1 MGGGPGTPELAAAV
15 SNAGGLGSLAAA
27 YWSPDEILQSIR
39 RTQALTI
46 RPFAVNLFA
55 GGYAAEA
62 KADPAPML
70 QLLSSIHE
78 TLGLPPPVI
87 PVLPPDPFRE
97 QLEAVLEA
105 RPAVFSFT
113 FGIPG
118 RDVLSRLRSR
128 GIATLGTA
136 TTAGEARLLVE
147 AGVDAVVAQGA
158 EAAAHR
164 GTFAVP
170 FDAAMVPTLHLVR
183 EIAAFAPLIASGGIM
198 DGRDLATM
206 LAHGAIAAQLGT
218 AFLTC
223 PESGASPA
231 YKRAILRVASS
242 PTARFSATKKPL
254 ADARGS
260 EQSHDRKG
268 VIFRKSAK
276 PGGHG
281 ANNRAASDA
290 TVITRAF
297 SGRPARGLANAFTT
311 LLAGNENAILPYPLQ
326 NVLTRA
332 MRAAA
337 AAQGNAEFLSLWAGE
352 GVARSRQMP
361 AGELVEKL
369 LGESEAG
376 GGPI

>member
-1 MGGGPGTPELAAAV
+1 VGESQFLLELGVRNPIVLAPMGGGPGTPQLAAAV

-27 YWSPDEILQSIR
+27 YWDPEEIIQSIR
-39 RTQALTI
+39 RTQALTS

-55 GGYAAEA
+55 GGYAADT

-70 QLLSSIHE
+70 ELLSGIHE
-78 TLGLPPPVI
+78 TLGLPPPVV
-87 PVLPPDPFRE
+87 PVLPPDPFQE
-97 QLEAVLEA
+97 QLEAILEA

-118 RDVLSRLRSR
+118 RDVFSLLRSR
-128 GIATLGTA
+128 GIAILGTA

-170 FDAAMVPTLHLVR
+170 FEAAMVPTLHLVQ
-183 EIAAFAPLIASGGIM
+183 EIAAFAPVIASGGIM

-223 PESGASPA
+223 PESGAASA
-231 YKRAILRVASS
+231 YKRAL
-242 PTARFSATKKPL
+242 L
-254 ADARGS
+254 
-260 EQSHDRKG
+260 
-268 VIFRKSAK
+268 
-276 PGGHG
+276 
-281 ANNRAASDA
+281 RAANDN

-297 SGRPARGLANAFTT
+297 SGRPARGLANAFSG
-311 LLAGNENAILPYPLQ
+311 LLAGNESAILPYPQQ
-326 NVLTRA
+326 NALTRQ
-332 MRAAA
+332 MRSAA
-337 AAQGNAEFLSLWAGE
+337 AAQGNAEFLSLWAGQ

-361 AGELVEKL
+361 AGELVGKL
-369 LGESEAG
+369 LQESEAG
-376 GGPI
+376 GGSIWGDRPARNLTA

>member
-15 SNAGGLGSLAAA
+15 SNAGGLGSLGAA
-27 YWSPDEILQSIR
+27 YLRPEEILQSIR
-39 RTQALTI
+39 RTQALTSG
-46 RPFAVNLFA
+46 PFAVNLFA
-55 GGYAAEA
+55 GGYAADA
-62 KADPAPML
+62 NADPAPML
-70 QLLSSIHE
+70 ELLSEIHKA
-78 TLGLPPPVI
+78 LGLPPPVI

-118 RDVLSRLRSR
+118 RDAFSLLRAR

-136 TTAGEARLLVE
+136 TTAGEARLLVA

-158 EAAAHR
+158 EAGAHR

-170 FDAAMVPTLHLVR
+170 FEAGMVPTLHLVR
-183 EIAAFAPLIASGGIM
+183 EIAAFAPVIASGGIM

-206 LAHGAIAAQLGT
+206 LAHGAMAAQLGT

-231 YKRAILRVASS
+231 YKRAL
-242 PTARFSATKKPL
+242 L
-254 ADARGS
+254 
-260 EQSHDRKG
+260 H
-268 VIFRKSAK
+268 
-276 PGGHG
+276 
-281 ANNRAASDA
+281 AASDA

-297 SGRPARGLANAFTT
+297 SGRPARGLANAFTA
-311 LLAGNENAILPYPLQ
+311 LLAGRENAILPYPLQ
-326 NVLTRA
+326 NALTRP
-332 MRAAA
+332 MRATA
-337 AAQGNAEFLSLWAGE
+337 AAQGNAEFLSLWAGQ

-361 AGELVEKL
+361 AGELIAKL
-369 LGESEAG
+369 LEESQAG
-376 GGPI
+376 ARAAPILGDRLARNSIA

>member
-1 MGGGPGTPELAAAV
+1 MAGGPGTPELAAAV
-15 SNAGGLGSLAAA
+15 SNAGGLGSLGAA
-27 YWSPDEILQSIR
+27 YLRPEEILHSIR
-39 RTQALTI
+39 RTQALTS

-55 GGYAAEA
+55 GGYAADA

-70 QLLSSIHE
+70 ELLSGIHE
-78 TLGLPPPVI
+78 SLGLPPAVI

-118 RDVLSRLRSR
+118 RDVFSLLRSR
-128 GIATLGTA
+128 GIAIVGTA

-158 EAAAHR
+158 EAGAHR

-170 FDAAMVPTLHLVR
+170 FEAAMVPTLHLVQ
-183 EIAAFAPLIASGGIM
+183 EIADFAPVIASGGIM

-231 YKRAILRVASS
+231 YKRALLCAVS
-242 PTARFSATKKPL
+242 
-254 ADARGS
+254 D
-260 EQSHDRKG
+260 
-268 VIFRKSAK
+268 
-276 PGGHG
+276 
-281 ANNRAASDA
+281 RAAGGA

-297 SGRPARGLANAFTT
+297 SGRPARGLANTFTG
-311 LLAGNENAILPYPLQ
+311 LLAGNESAILPYPLQ
-326 NVLTRA
+326 NALTRP

-337 AAQGNAEFLSLWAGE
+337 AAQGNAAFLSLWAGQ

-361 AGELVEKL
+361 AGELAAKL
-369 LGESEAG
+369 VKECEAIC
-376 GGPI
+376 GPVGRDRPARNSTA

>member
-27 YWSPDEILQSIR
+27 YWDPQEIIQSIR
-39 RTQALTI
+39 RTQALTS

-55 GGYAAEA
+55 GGYAADA

-70 QLLSSIHE
+70 ELLSGIHQ

-87 PVLPPDPFRE
+87 PVLPHDPFRE
-97 QLEAVLEA
+97 QLAAILEA

-113 FGIPG
+113 FGIP
-118 RDVLSRLRSR
+118 RPDVFSLLRSR
-128 GIATLGTA
+128 GIAILGTA
-136 TTAGEARLLVE
+136 TTVGEARLLVE

-158 EAAAHR
+158 EAGAHR

-170 FDAAMVPTLHLVR
+170 FEAAMVPTLHLVR
-183 EIAAFAPLIASGGIM
+183 EIAAFAPVIASGGIM

-223 PESGASPA
+223 PESGAAPA
-231 YKRAILRVASS
+231 YKRAL
-242 PTARFSATKKPL
+242 L
-254 ADARGS
+254 
-260 EQSHDRKG
+260 H
-268 VIFRKSAK
+268 
-276 PGGHG
+276 
-281 ANNRAASDA
+281 AASDT

-297 SGRPARGLANAFTT
+297 SGRPARGLANAFSG

-326 NVLTRA
+326 NALTRL

-337 AAQGNAEFLSLWAGE
+337 AAQGSAEFLSLWAGQ

-361 AGELVEKL
+361 AGDLVATL
-369 LGESEAG
+369 LGESEAAS
-376 GGPI
+376 GPISGDRPERNPAA

>member
-1 MGGGPGTPELAAAV
+1 MIVGENLLLELGVRNPIVLAPMGGGPGTPELAAAV

-27 YWSPDEILQSIR
+27 YWAPEEIIQSIR
-39 RTQALTI
+39 RTQALTG

-55 GGYAAEA
+55 GGYAADA

-70 QLLSSIHE
+70 ELLSRIHE
-78 TLGLPPPVI
+78 TLGLPSPAL

-97 QLEAVLEA
+97 QLEAILEA

-118 RDVLSRLRSR
+118 RDVFSLLRAR
-128 GIATLGTA
+128 GIAILGTA
-136 TTAGEARLLVE
+136 TTASEARLLVE

-158 EAAAHR
+158 EAGVHR

-170 FDAAMVPTLHLVR
+170 FEAAMVPTLHLVR
-183 EIAAFAPLIASGGIM
+183 EIAAFAPVIASGGIM

-206 LAHGAIAAQLGT
+206 LAQGAIGAQLGT

-223 PESGASPA
+223 PESGAAPA
-231 YKRAILRVASS
+231 YKQAL
-242 PTARFSATKKPL
+242 L
-254 ADARGS
+254 
-260 EQSHDRKG
+260 
-268 VIFRKSAK
+268 
-276 PGGHG
+276 
-281 ANNRAASDA
+281 RAASDT

-297 SGRPARGLANAFTT
+297 SGRPARGLANAFSG
-311 LLAGNENAILPYPLQ
+311 LLAANESGILPYPLQ
-326 NVLTRA
+326 NALTRP
-332 MRAAA
+332 MRVAA
-337 AAQGNAEFLSLWAGE
+337 AAQGNTELLSLWAGQ

-361 AGELVEKL
+361 AGELVATL

-376 GGPI
+376 GGPIWGDRPARNPTA

>member
-1 MGGGPGTPELAAAV
+1 MGAGPGTPELAAAV
-15 SNAGGLGSLAAA
+15 SNADGLGSLAAA
-27 YWSPDEILQSIR
+27 YLRPEEIVESIR
-39 RTQALTI
+39 RTQALTS

-62 KADPAPML
+62 SADPAPML
-70 QLLSSIHE
+70 ELLSGIHE
-78 TLGLPPPVI
+78 ALGLPPPVI

-97 QLEAVLEA
+97 QFEAVLEA

-118 RDVLSRLRSR
+118 RDLFSLLRAR
-128 GIATLGTA
+128 GIAILGTA
-136 TTAGEARLLVE
+136 TTAGEARLLIE

-158 EAAAHR
+158 EAGAHR

-170 FDAAMVPTLHLVR
+170 FEEAMVPTLHLVR
-183 EIAAFAPLIASGGIM
+183 EIAAFAPVIASGGIM

-206 LAHGAIAAQLGT
+206 LAHGAIAVQLGT

-231 YKRAILRVASS
+231 YKQAVL
-242 PTARFSATKKPL
+242 L
-254 ADARGS
+254 A
-260 EQSHDRKG
+260 
-268 VIFRKSAK
+268 V
-276 PGGHG
+276 
-281 ANNRAASDA
+281 NNRAVSGGASGGA
-290 TVITRAF
+290 TAITRAF
-297 SGRPARGLANAFTT
+297 SGRPARGLTNAFTG
-311 LLAGNENAILPYPLQ
+311 LLAANESAILPYPLQ
-326 NVLTRA
+326 NALTRP

-361 AGELVEKL
+361 AGELAAKL
-369 LGESEAG
+369 MEESEAIC
-376 GGPI
+376 GPVLRDRPARNSIV